1 MRWFNNTTFPRRH
14 ASRRLGFTM
23 VEMLVTVV
31 VTLLV
36 MLALTQCFQ
45 WIGANTRD
53 GRAGIEMSGPLR
65 GAAWRLQGDLCM
77 RVASPAPSGW

>member
-1 MRWFNNTTFPRRH
+1 MRSINDTTDPRRN
-14 ASRRLGFTM
+14 ANRRLGFTM

-36 MLALTQCFQ
+36 MLALVQCFQ
-45 WIGANTRD
+45 WIGIKTRD

-65 GAAWRLQGDLCM
+65 GAGIETGLPRRRLLN
-77 RVASPAPSGW
+77 RIA